1 MIMMVRNR
9 CCMTIGKENAAY
21 IAGLFDGEGCVTY
34 KQYMRKRNGQKKAYP
49 TWSIRMEINMTDKS
63 LLTWVHEVLGVGTVG
78 EKRHYSKYALGW
90 KKQWRWRCQFR
101 DAYFVSCL
109 IWPWSHTKLEK
120 IQQIINHYDPGTCG
134 TYDGFKMNG
143 KVVDLQTYKKMM
155 NLE

>member
-1 MIMMVRNR
+1 MIMMVKNR

-34 KQYMRKRNGQKKAYP
+34 KQYMRKRKGQKKAYP

-90 KKQWRWRCQFR
+90 KRQWRWRCQFR
-101 DAYFVSCL
+101 DAYYVCCL
-109 IWPWSHTKLEK
+109 IWPWSHTKLPK
-120 IQQIINHYDPGTCG
+120 INQIIDHYGRHV
-134 TYDGFKMNG
+134 MNG
-143 KVVDLQTYKKMM
+143 KVVSLDEYKKAMS
-155 NLE
+155 LE